1 MRTNTQLKK
10 FFVRLLISLT
20 ALILLAQLTGAGQ
33 SANQSVAPV
42 KSNAIAWVQAKRLP
56 EAGANNARRFA
67 VNDSQ
72 IRQHGARATEPGG
85 SVSFLPPVIYS
96 SGGLLGTSVAV
107 SDLDG
112 DRKLDLVVANC
123 AVAGFQNCSGE
134 GSIGVLLGQGDGTF
148 QAATTYDSGGGNA
161 QSVAVA
167 DVNGDGKPD
176 IVVANEGSSTV
187 GVLLG
192 NGDGTFQSAI
202 IYGSGGNYPVSIAV
216 ADVNGDGKPDLV
228 VANLCDINCSGVNG
242 GVVGVLLGNGD
253 GTFQTAVP
261 YSTGQGSLSSVA
273 VADVNGDGKP
283 DLVVANEGVGVL
295 LGKGDG
301 TFQLVVT
308 YTSGGDAPT
317 SVAVADVNGDGKPDL
332 LVANC
337 SAGGNGGC
345 IDESV
350 DGSVGVLLGH
360 GDGTFQ
366 TVVAYDSGGSG
377 ALSVAVADVN
387 GDGTPDLLV
396 ANFCDSG
403 CFFGGTVGV
412 LLGQGHGIFASPVD
426 LLIPGEG
433 NSIAV
438 ADLNNDGKPD
448 LLVATDAAPPMGA
461 VAVLLNNAPFNK
473 FTTSIGF
480 ISSLNPSIYGQRVTW
495 TATVTS
501 SGSITPT
508 GRVNFTS
515 NIVTIGSA
523 TLNSNGV
530 ATLTR
535 SNLNATSY
543 PVTTVYKGDTNNLG
557 STSVFV
563 NQVVKQTTTKATLA
577 SLPNPSAQGEA
588 VTFTAKISSPTVVPT
603 GPVTF
608 MAGKTVLG
616 TAQLSGGKATLV
628 ISSLPVGST
637 RVTVTYSGNSN
648 IAKSS
653 ASITQMVR

>member
-1 MRTNTQLKK
+1 
-10 FFVRLLISLT
+10 
-20 ALILLAQLTGAGQ
+20 
-33 SANQSVAPV
+33 
-42 KSNAIAWVQAKRLP
+42 
-56 EAGANNARRFA
+56 
-67 VNDSQ
+67 
-72 IRQHGARATEPGG
+72 
-85 SVSFLPPVIYS
+85 
-96 SGGLLGTSVAV
+96 
-107 SDLDG
+107 
-112 DRKLDLVVANC
+112 
-123 AVAGFQNCSGE
+123 
-134 GSIGVLLGQGDGTF
+134 
-148 QAATTYDSGGGNA
+148 
-161 QSVAVA
+161 
-167 DVNGDGKPD
+167 
-176 IVVANEGSSTV
+176 
-187 GVLLG
+187 
-192 NGDGTFQSAI
+192 
-202 IYGSGGNYPVSIAV
+202 
-216 ADVNGDGKPDLV
+216 VNGDGKPDLV

-283 DLVVANEGVGVL
+283 DFVVANEGVGVL

-301 TFQLVVT
+301 TFQQVVT
-308 YTSGGDAPT
+308 YNSGGTFPT
-317 SVAVADVNGDGKPDL
+317 SAAIADVNGDGKPDL
-332 LVANC
+332 IVANC
-337 SAGGNGGC
+337 DASGSSSC
-345 IDESV
+345 VDESV
-350 DGSVGVLLGH
+350 DGVVGVLLGN
-360 GDGTFQ
+360 GDETFQ

-387 GDGTPDLLV
+387 GDGTTDLLV

-403 CFFGGTVGV
+403 CFFGGSVGV
-412 LLGQGHGIFASPVD
+412 LLGQGHGIFASPVS
-426 LLIPGEG
+426 LVIPGVG

-438 ADLNNDGKPD
+438 ADLNSDGKPD
-448 LLVATDAAPPMGA
+448 LLVATGPAPGTGT
-461 VAVLLNNAPFNK
+461 VAVLLNNMTFGK
-473 FTTSIGF
+473 FPTSTGF
-480 ISSLNPSIYGQRVTW
+480 MSSLNPSIYGQKVTW

-535 SNLNATSY
+535 SNLNANLY
-543 PVTTVYKGDTNNLG
+543 PVTAVYNGDTNNLG

-563 NQVVKQTTTKATLA
+563 NQVVKQTTTKATLT
-577 SLPNPSAQGEA
+577 SLPNPSTQGEA
-588 VTFTAKISSPTVVPT
+588 VTLTARISSPTVVPT

-628 ISSLPVGST
+628 ISTLPVGST
-637 RVTVTYSGNSN
+637 RVTATYNGNSN

-653 ASITQMVR
+653 ASVTQTVR